1 MTLPPERPWPSI
13 QPHSD
18 TTGGRCGVSTLLSP
32 CNPSPSSSLNSLP
45 LSLQLDG
52 KSLKIQSVLVL
63 VNVSFSKE
71 RVLIP
76 GQLESSFTG
85 RVSMKKSIRI
95 SQPAP
100 NSYFAALSPCS
111 PLAFPKAPKHF
122 KVYLESFWDCM
133 AWYISSLI
141 RIVRDY
147 DEPHPEKQE
156 TSILIN
162 EMRN

>member
-1 MTLPPERPWPSI
+1 MTLPPKRPWPSI

-18 TTGGRCGVSTLLSP
+18 TTGGRCVVSTLLSP

-63 VNVSFSKE
+63 VNMSFSKH
-71 RVLIP
+71 LIP
-76 GQLESSFTG
+76 GQLESSFRG

-111 PLAFPKAPKHF
+111 PLAFPKALKHF
-122 KVYLESFWDCM
+122 KVYLELFRDCM
-133 AWYISSLI
+133 AWHISSLI
-141 RIVRDY
+141 RVVRGY
-147 DEPHPEKQE
+147 DAPHPEKQ
-156 TSILIN
+156 
-162 EMRN
+162 